1 MDPIC
6 SICHRVL
13 DSLVS
18 QVPVGTVRVFLSSF
32 SSICFLYLSF
42 RQPTSLLS
50 AFLPP
55 SFLFLPSSFLPS
67 FVLSF
72 LSCLKCHFSLAMPI
86 LAELLQAAKKICSTS
101 MFVSSK
107 VFKICFTSG
116 FLHLRWGWFV
126 SLSCMN
132 LLFWGMFTP
141 ILLYLELISWRPIDF
156 CQRLF
161 LNVLRWVFLS
171 SSFIWFNVLI
181 DLHLLN
187 QIPF

>member
-18 QVPVGTVRVFLSSF
+18 QVPVGTESLCPLS
-32 SSICFLYLSF
+32 
-42 RQPTSLLS
+42 PPP
-50 AFLPP
+50 AFFTYHSDSLPP
-55 SFLFLPSSFLPS
+55 SFPLSFLPPFSSSLAPSLPS

-141 ILLYLELISWRPIDF
+141 ILLYLELISWRLIDF